1 MDVLTD
7 KQTREYDY
15 ISRYSSF
22 PFYYNKE
29 DGKYIYGTTSQLSTS
44 VEYVAHKVTQKD
56 TLDSL
61 SYYYYGRPD
70 LYWVIADFNRIQ
82 DPFISL
88 YNNYKSLNVPKLSN
102 ISFVVKG

>member
-1 MDVLTD
+1 MCGIT
-7 KQTREYDY
+7 
-15 ISRYSSF
+15 
-22 PFYYNKE
+22 
-29 DGKYIYGTTSQLSTS
+29 GQLSTS
-44 VEYVAHKVTQKD
+44 VEYVAHKITQAD

-82 DPFISL
+82 DPFIQL